1 MLGLKGR
8 RVFRLLVRTLGNDV
22 ETPWCSE
29 LPLGDASCLIFWT
42 VLVVTARPE
51 TTVLVDWA

>member
-51 TTVLVDWA
+51 TTVTG